1 MRSETVCGAVA
12 VTLGAHLKGTF
23 FFKHGSLDST
33 RDEEVLEWLNV
44 ADSSTDPD
52 ERIEYYTKA
61 IQKIADEAFWAPMFT
76 YNTNYVFSQDV
87 SYTPTPDEVLRFVDM
102 SWN

>member
-1 MRSETVCGAVA
+1 M
-12 VTLGAHLKGTF
+12 H
-23 FFKHGSLDST
+23 
-33 RDEEVLEWLNV
+33 EWLNV

-52 ERIEYYTKA
+52 ERIEYYTKS

-76 YNTNYVFSQDV
+76 YNTNYVFSDTV